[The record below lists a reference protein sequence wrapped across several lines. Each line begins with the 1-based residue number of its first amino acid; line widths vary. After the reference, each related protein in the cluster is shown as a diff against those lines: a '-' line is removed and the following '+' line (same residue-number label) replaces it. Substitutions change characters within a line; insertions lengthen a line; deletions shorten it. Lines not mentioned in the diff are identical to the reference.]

1 VAMANIQDIKRRAQ
15 EADIPLREL
24 GSRSGIVYSRVCDA
38 FKGWVTLRDKEI
50 VALESAVNAAL
61 RERAEKF
68 NKMLAGSPAAE
79 TI

>member
-1 VAMANIQDIKRRAQ
+1 MANIQDIKRRAQ